1 MRRMPHYFRDF
12 HCTGT
17 ACRDNCC
24 CVGWE
29 IEIDPDTAQAY
40 RSMGGALGD
49 RLRAALYEEDGC
61 TCMGQVDGKCPFLDP
76 QNLCSIQQTLGADM
90 LGEICREHPRYY
102 AWFHGLTEAG
112 VGMCC
117 EEAARLILSDPAP
130 DTFLTEESRED
141 NDCDYDPAVF
151 DALFAARETAFHL
164 LQNRSM
170 PLAERLAL
178 FLVFADGLQEDL
190 DLTEPERIY
199 QDIRRFSDTAYCKAL
214 LNTLSVRSRQ
224 DPDHAA
230 HWRALLELITG
241 LDILDT
247 AWKQG
252 LEQLA
257 EQPEVLFCKGH
268 AFRETAAP
276 FAYAFEHGAVYH
288 TYRYFLKAVFDGDL
302 VAKAQLTVIATL
314 ILGACCMAEWT
325 QSGTL
330 SLEQIIRQA
339 KIFSQEVEY
348 SMENLDTLAEAS
360 YRTDVFHTQGFV
372 SMLLGQSNA

>member
-1 MRRMPHYFRDF
+1 
-12 HCTGT
+12 
-17 ACRDNCC
+17 
-24 CVGWE
+24 
-29 IEIDPDTAQAY
+29 
-40 RSMGGALGD
+40 
-49 RLRAALYEEDGC
+49 
-61 TCMGQVDGKCPFLDP
+61 
-76 QNLCSIQQTLGADM
+76 
-90 LGEICREHPRYY
+90 
-102 AWFHGLTEAG
+102 
-112 VGMCC
+112 MCC

-199 QDIRRFSDTAYCKAL
+199 QDIRQFSDTAYCKAL

>member
-1 MRRMPHYFRDF
+1 MRRMPHYFRNF

-141 NDCDYDPAVF
+141 NDCDYDPAVPCLPPGRL
-151 DALFAARETAFHL
+151 LFICCRT
-164 LQNRSM
+164 
-170 PLAERLAL
+170 
-178 FLVFADGLQEDL
+178 
-190 DLTEPERIY
+190 
-199 QDIRRFSDTAYCKAL
+199 
-214 LNTLSVRSRQ
+214 
-224 DPDHAA
+224 
-230 HWRALLELITG
+230 
-241 LDILDT
+241 
-247 AWKQG
+247 
-252 LEQLA
+252 
-257 EQPEVLFCKGH
+257 
-268 AFRETAAP
+268 
-276 FAYAFEHGAVYH
+276 
-288 TYRYFLKAVFDGDL
+288 
-302 VAKAQLTVIATL
+302 
-314 ILGACCMAEWT
+314 GACLWRNGLPCSWCLQTACRRIW
-325 QSGTL
+325 
-330 SLEQIIRQA
+330 I
-339 KIFSQEVEY
+339 
-348 SMENLDTLAEAS
+348 
-360 YRTDVFHTQGFV
+360 
-372 SMLLGQSNA
+372 